1 MSKAQFLHNPRCRK
15 SREALALLAEKPLE
29 IEVRAYLEEPL
40 NQEEL
45 ESLIAKLRKTEG
57 LTKDVLPSGLI
68 RTGEADYKSHYKGK
82 LTNEAAVIE
91 ALLKHPKLLE
101 RPILINGQ
109 KAAIGRP
116 PENILAIL

>member
-29 IEVRAYLEEPL
+29 VEVRAYLEEPL

-57 LTKDVLPSGLI
+57 LTKDELPSGLI

>member
-1 MSKAQFLHNPRCRK
+1 MTKAQILHNPRCRK
-15 SREALALLAEKPLE
+15 SREALALLSEKQVDL
-29 IEVRAYLEEPL
+29 EVRLYLDAPL
-40 NQEEL
+40 NKEEL

-57 LTKDVLPSGLI
+57 LADHELPKGLI

-82 LTNEAAVIE
+82 LTSEEAVVE

-101 RPILINGQ
+101 RPILINGN
-109 KAAIGRP
+109 KALIGRP

>member
-57 LTKDVLPSGLI
+57 LTKDELPSGLI